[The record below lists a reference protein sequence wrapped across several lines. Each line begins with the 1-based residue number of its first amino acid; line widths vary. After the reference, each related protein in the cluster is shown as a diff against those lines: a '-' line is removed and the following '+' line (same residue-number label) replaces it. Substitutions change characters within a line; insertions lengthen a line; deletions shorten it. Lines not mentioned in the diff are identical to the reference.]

1 LDLSESRDFWL
12 SSGHHLLDRS
22 PAGWL
27 TVSDEFLKVYFARLE
42 LTPPEEACAAEREL
56 HAALLRDPRK
66 LVEAAQ
72 VAAITDPDARENWE
86 LMLAWRDHLVRH
98 GTLEAAYVDIVAR
111 ALKFP
116 PLFINQVVQVILR
129 NVLDECDDAFV
140 LRAAELFFRPQR
152 LTQQDGAL
160 LCADEETV
168 AGLGG
173 QAASPLISLLGLP
186 ASAEIDVLNED
197 NAATYW
203 ERSDAFDLA
212 LHLGG
217 DMRGLAALAEV
228 IERWIWHL
236 LAVEVEAIP
245 VAELREVTL
254 NWYLGLDAEATR
266 IGDTVWA
273 GESLDEATQARLVG
287 LFELSF
293 ANAAAV
299 VERLADVPTY
309 LIMAM
314 TKERTLRLKPQNLV
328 SGLPLRQ
335 RPTA

>member
-1 LDLSESRDFWL
+1 
-12 SSGHHLLDRS
+12 
-22 PAGWL
+22 
-27 TVSDEFLKVYFARLE
+27 
-42 LTPPEEACAAEREL
+42 
-56 HAALLRDPRK
+56 
-66 LVEAAQ
+66 
-72 VAAITDPDARENWE
+72 
-86 LMLAWRDHLVRH
+86 M
-98 GTLEAAYVDIVAR
+98 
-111 ALKFP
+111 
-116 PLFINQVVQVILR
+116 
-129 NVLDECDDAFV
+129 
-140 LRAAELFFRPQR
+140 
-152 LTQQDGAL
+152 
-160 LCADEETV
+160 
-168 AGLGG
+168 GG
-173 QAASPLISLLGLP
+173 QAASPLISLFGLP
-186 ASAEIDVLNED
+186 ASAEIDVLNEA

-273 GESLDEATQARLVG
+273 GESLDEATQARVVG

-299 VERLADVPTY
+299 VERLAGVPTY

-335 RPTA
+335 RATA